1 MRTAFSGLLHVALL
15 SLVLAA
21 SGGCSQESP
30 ADLVGSAKIYL
41 DKHDHKSAIVQLKSA
56 IQKEPGNHE
65 ARMLLGRVYL
75 ETGDLEAAEK
85 EFMKARE
92 LGAPADQLTPLQAK
106 LLLAMGLHARV
117 VEEITPLPTQG
128 AASLAAT
135 HAYRARAQLEL
146 GDLAAAQRELAAGN
160 ERDPQNPE
168 LLLSKAMT
176 AQETGQAEQAMR
188 LIDAA
193 LARDPKLRE
202 ALYYKAHLLSKA
214 GRDAESLAVYR
225 QITAKH
231 PGEYLAHLSIAKLLM
246 KQVGAQGAQD
256 ALTGADGALKAAED
270 AVPGSPVVKYARAVF
285 ELTRGDLDAAN
296 NAILQVLRLSP
307 DHLPSLL
314 IHAMINDRL
323 GNQEQSRKSAEKVLA
338 RQPDN
343 MDAARLVA
351 AGRLRSGDVKGAEE
365 TILPLLAR
373 HPDDVE
379 LLALAA
385 ELYMQKREFDRA
397 MTYLDRASALRPDS
411 ERLLDLRVSGLLAKG
426 EIDRAKAELRQAA
439 SSGRSR
445 GRADLRLTLLHLLSR
460 EFDQALAQTAQLA
473 KQFPD
478 NPVILQL
485 QAAAHL
491 GKQDRK
497 AARQALEQAL
507 KLKRDLF
514 PAALSLASMD
524 LEDKDPATARKRL
537 ESILALDKNHTRAML
552 AMADL
557 EAAQGREKA
566 AIEWL
571 ERAARADANAVAPR
585 VRLVRH
591 HLANK
596 RTKQAV
602 EIANAL
608 VQNDPD
614 NVEAIVLLA
623 EAQVAAGD
631 ASTAVAS
638 LQRAVRLM
646 PGSPDLL
653 YRLGL
658 AQLAAKQPGAARASL
673 EQAMAA
679 EQGHVKAFDALVQL
693 DIQDRKPDAALRRI
707 RQVQQRFPN
716 SHVGYDREGAVHM
729 AQGRPA
735 QAVQAYRQAIAK
747 GGSGGS
753 LIMLHRALI
762 ASGKAGEAERELNRW
777 LATHPKDD
785 AVRAYYAEH
794 KMLAG
799 EDRAAIAQYEDLLL
813 RTPANPILLNNL
825 AVLYQRTGDGRAR
838 ATAERALELAPES
851 ATVLDTLGWI
861 LVEQGQYA
869 RAVELLRK
877 AVEKLPKGDSI
888 RYHYAVALA
897 RNGQAAQ
904 AKRELTELVHSK
916 RSFPEL
922 EEARAL
928 LTTL

>member
-1 MRTAFSGLLHVALL
+1 MRTAFSGFLHLALL
-15 SLVLAA
+15 SLVLAG
-21 SGGCSQESP
+21 SGGCSQHSP
-30 ADLVGSAKIYL
+30 TDLVTSAKTYL
-41 DKHDHKSAIVQLKSA
+41 DKQDRKSAIIQLKSA
-56 IQKEPGNHE
+56 IQKEPGNQE
-65 ARMLLGRVYL
+65 ARLLLGRVYL
-75 ETGDLEAAEK
+75 DTGEYEAAEK
-85 EFMKARE
+85 EFTKARE

-117 VEEITPLPTQG
+117 IAEINPLHTQG

-135 HAYRARAQLEL
+135 HAYRARAHLHL
-146 GDLAAAQRELAAGN
+146 GDLAAAQRELAAGDGS
-160 ERDPQNPE
+160 DPQNPE
-168 LLLSKAMT
+168 LLLSKAIV
-176 AQETGQAEQAMR
+176 AKETGQAEQALA

-202 ALYYKAHLLSKA
+202 ALYYKAHLLSEA
-214 GRDAESLAVYR
+214 GREAEAIAVYR
-225 QITAKH
+225 QITDKH
-231 PGEYLAHLSIAKLLM
+231 PGEYLAHLSLAKLLM
-246 KQVGAQGAQD
+246 KQGGAQGAQD
-256 ALTGADGALKAAED
+256 ALTGADSALKAAEG
-270 AVPGSPVVKYARAVF
+270 AAPGSPVVKYARAVF
-285 ELTRGDLDAAN
+285 ELTRGNLDAAN
-296 NAILQVLRLSP
+296 NAILQVLSLSP

-314 IHAMINDRL
+314 VQAMINERL
-323 GNQEQSRKSAEKVLA
+323 GNYERSVKSAEVVLA
-338 RQPDN
+338 RLPDN
-343 MDAARLVA
+343 MVAARLVA
-351 AGRLRSGDVKGAEE
+351 AGRLRSGDVKGSEE
-365 TILPLLAR
+365 VLLPLLKK

-379 LLALAA
+379 LLALAG
-385 ELYMQKREFDRA
+385 ELYMRKREFDRA
-397 MTYLDRASALRPDS
+397 MAYLDRATALRPDS
-411 ERLLDLRVSGLLAKG
+411 ERLLDLRVSGQLARG
-426 EIDRAKAELRQAA
+426 EVEQAMAELQRAA
-439 SSGRSR
+439 NSGR
-445 GRADLRLTLLHLLSR
+445 GRADLRLTMLHLQR
-460 EFDQALAQTAQLA
+460 RQFDQALAQTAQLA

-497 AARQALEQAL
+497 SARQALEQAL
-507 KLKRDLF
+507 TLKRDFF

-524 LEDKDPATARKRL
+524 LEDKDAPMARKRF
-537 ESILALDKNHTRAML
+537 ESILAQDKNHTRAML
-552 AMADL
+552 ALADL
-557 EAAQGREKA
+557 EVAQGREKA

-571 ERAARADANAVAPR
+571 ERAARADAKALAPR
-585 VRLVRH
+585 VRLVRY

-596 RTKQAV
+596 RNNQAL

-638 LQRAVRLM
+638 LQRARRLL
-646 PGSPDLL
+646 PGSSDLL

-658 AQLAAKQPGAARASL
+658 AQLAAKQPSAARASL
-673 EQAMAA
+673 EQALAS
-679 EQGHVKAFDALVQL
+679 EQGHVKAFDALIQL
-693 DIQDRKPDAALRRI
+693 DIQDKNPDAALRRI

-716 SHVGYDREGAVHM
+716 SHTSYDREGAVHM

-747 GGSGGS
+747 GASSGS
-753 LIMLHRALI
+753 LILLHRALI
-762 ASGKAGEAERELNRW
+762 ASGNASEAEREINRW
-777 LATHPKDD
+777 LANQPKDD

-799 EDRAAIAQYEDLLL
+799 EDRAAIALYEDLLL

-851 ATVLDTLGWI
+851 ATAFDTLGWI

-877 AVEKLPKGDSI
+877 AVEKLPQADSI

-904 AKRELTELVHSK
+904 AKRELSELVRSK

-922 EEARAL
+922 AEAKAL
-928 LTTL
+928 LSTL